1 MLELGKRLRTAIG
14 IGAIGAYGFAFAATL
29 TVTVDNVDDAEGSV
43 RIVVYDEQT
52 WLSREQWIAREIVPA
67 PDAGSLSVT
76 FDLPSGSYAVAVVH
90 DVNGNG
96 RMDTRMR
103 FPKEPYG
110 FSNGVVP
117 RFGPPK
123 FQDARFDIGEDDLDI
138 AIELRD

>member
-1 MLELGKRLRTAIG
+1 MLGKRLRAAMAV
-14 IGAIGAYGFAFAATL
+14 GAICPMGLAFGATL
-29 TVTVDNVDDAEGSV
+29 TVTVDNVNKAEGNV
-43 RIVVYDEQT
+43 RIAVYDEQT
-52 WLSREQWIAREIVPA
+52 WLSREQWIARKIVPA
-67 PDAGSLSVT
+67 TDAARLSVA
-76 FDLPSGSYAVAVVH
+76 FELPSGTYAVAVVH

-103 FPKEPYG
+103 FPREPYG

-123 FQDARFDIGEDDLDI
+123 FEDARFNMGEDDLNI

>member
-1 MLELGKRLRTAIG
+1 MLEVGKHLRMAIAL
-14 IGAIGAYGFAFAATL
+14 GAIWPFGLAVAATL
-29 TVTVDNVDDAEGSV
+29 TITVDNVNEAEGNV

-67 PDAGSLSVT
+67 PEASSLSVV
-76 FDLPSGSYAVAVVH
+76 FELPSGTYAVAVVH

-103 FPKEPYG
+103 FPREPYG
-110 FSNGVVP
+110 FSNGIVP

-123 FQDARFDIGEDDLDI
+123 FEDARFDIGEEELSI